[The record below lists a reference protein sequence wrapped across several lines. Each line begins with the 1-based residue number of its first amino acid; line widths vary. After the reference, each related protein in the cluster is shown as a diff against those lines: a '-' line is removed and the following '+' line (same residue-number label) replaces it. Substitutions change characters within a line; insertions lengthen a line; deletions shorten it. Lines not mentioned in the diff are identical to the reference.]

1 MSAIILPDKW
11 RRQPSGVGTSLD
23 ISDSARGVIAC
34 YVPSA
39 GYVDIASG
47 KRMQGTASPN
57 FRPGVSGISTQT
69 TGAAGAFI
77 GCPTY
82 GTIASG
88 SDRTVMAVFAID
100 TYPPSQLASVVGF
113 SNSIPR
119 GSDAVSSWN
128 VLGVGSTGTVQY
140 AEYDGSTK
148 YASGQ
153 TISTGKVVCAIGTA
167 VSGVGIRV
175 AVDGVVG
182 SLTSMGTLAAI
193 NSAGL
198 ASNFTDIYGPL
209 SARHFAGQIYLMC
222 GWNRALSAPELA
234 DLSVNPWQIFRKSPR
249 VLYFPS
255 AGGGG
260 ATLTVQDLAQGHSL
274 GSPTLTEHNVLAAN
288 ALSQAQSLGAPSLT
302 QAHVLAVDGIALAHS
317 LGNVTLTQAYSLIVQ
332 ALSQAH
338 SLDEPAL
345 TQHNV
350 LVVDALGQA
359 QILEAPSLTAAG
371 ALAVDAMAQ
380 AQSLGL
386 PSLVQHH
393 VLAVDALAQAQAF
406 GSPSL
411 TQAHILTPDALAQ
424 AQTTGN
430 VSFTIAAS
438 LAVQAIAQAQA
449 FGSPDLAQHHVLTP
463 DAVVQAQ

>member
-1 MSAIILPDKW
+1 MAVIITADKW

-119 GSDAVSSWN
+119 WSDAVSSWN

-140 AEYDGSTK
+140 SEYDGSTK

-198 ASNFTDIYGPL
+198 ASNFTDIYGP
-209 SARHFAGQIYLMC
+209 SVRHFAGQIYLMC

-249 VLYFPS
+249 VLYFTS

-260 ATLTVQDLAQGHSL
+260 ATTGTFSGTDSVDTTSFAGDVLIQGTLAATDATDTTSFFGAVPIS
-274 GSPTLTEHNVLAAN
+274 GTFSPTE
-288 ALSQAQSLGAPSLT
+288 S
-302 QAHVLAVDGIALAHS
+302 AVDSAAFSGSVATAGIPTLS
-317 LGNVTLTQAYSLIVQ
+317 SPTVVSVTAT
-332 ALSQAH
+332 
-338 SLDEPAL
+338 
-345 TQHNV
+345 
-350 LVVDALGQA
+350 
-359 QILEAPSLTAAG
+359 TAVPRVTVTFA
-371 ALAVDAMAQ
+371 
-380 AQSLGL
+380 
-386 PSLVQHH
+386 
-393 VLAVDALAQAQAF
+393 
-406 GSPSL
+406 
-411 TQAHILTPDALAQ
+411 
-424 AQTTGN
+424 
-430 VSFTIAAS
+430 
-438 LAVQAIAQAQA
+438 
-449 FGSPDLAQHHVLTP
+449 
-463 DAVVQAQ
+463 